1 MNNKYWWK
9 RSFFEQNFDRLFGHF
24 VQYENII
31 GFFLTTH
38 KLLKWK
44 TFRVILGFENLHY
57 SDEEIKILESPP
69 ASPQPNAVINLSD
82 VGPAWVTDEWMTLDV
97 PAIVRKHRD
106 INSHDCM
113 HKDLTLF
120 HKKYL

>member
-44 TFRVILGFENLHY
+44 TVRVILGFENLHY
-57 SDEEIKILESPP
+57 SDEEIKILES
-69 ASPQPNAVINLSD
+69 SGFISTKCCYQPKRCRTSM
-82 VGPAWVTDEWMTLDV
+82 G
-97 PAIVRKHRD
+97 
-106 INSHDCM
+106 
-113 HKDLTLF
+113 
-120 HKKYL
+120 Y